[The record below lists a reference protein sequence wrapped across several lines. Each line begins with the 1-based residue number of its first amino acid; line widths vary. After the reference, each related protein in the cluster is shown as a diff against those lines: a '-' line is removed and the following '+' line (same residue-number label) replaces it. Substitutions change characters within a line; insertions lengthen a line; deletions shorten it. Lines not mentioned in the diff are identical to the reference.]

1 MPTFRLTIAYDGT
14 GFVGWQ
20 RQASGPS
27 IQGLLVAALDALDGR
42 EVVVA
47 GAGRTDAGV
56 HAIGQVAGV
65 SLERA
70 IDGPT
75 LARALNA
82 RLPEAVRVTDASEA
96 PPGFHARFDARS

>member
-1 MPTFRLTIAYDGT
+1 MPTFRLTVAYDGT

-20 RQASGPS
+20 RQPSGTS
-27 IQGLLVAALDALDGR
+27 IQGLLEDALAALDGR
-42 EVVVA
+42 EVVVT

-65 SLERA
+65 SLERV

-75 LARALNA
+75 LARAVNA
-82 RLPEAVRVTDASEA
+82 RLPEAVRVTEA
-96 PPGFHARFDARS
+96 